1 MAPLSPA
8 RAKALLAAAGLL
20 LAWELGAASVDDPR
34 ALLIFPR
41 PSGVFLAAARAIADG
56 SLPTAALRST
66 ARVSLAL
73 GIAVGIGVP
82 LGIAIGRGATVLEG
96 PLALLR
102 PVPPVAWVPLTLV
115 WFGVGELQQ
124 VVVVAGAA
132 TLVLVGAVAE
142 AVRRVDPRVA
152 IAALNLG
159 APAATLPWRVLLP
172 AAGEG
177 IRAGLREATATA
189 WFVLVAAELLSGE
202 RGLGVLILQGRDA
215 LEPERCFVGM
225 VAIAACGAATD
236 ALWDRLGAQKR
247 PPAALRDEA
256 R

>member
-1 MAPLSPA
+1 MS
-8 RAKALLAAAGLL
+8 RWALTLVLL
-20 LAWELGAASVDDPR
+20 VAWELGARGISDPR
-34 ALLIFPR
+34 LALMTPA
-41 PSGVFLAAARAIADG
+41 PSEVARALGTALAGPLWPALGASLLRVLVGVGVAAAVALPAGALAATRWA
-56 SLPTAALRST
+56 PT
-66 ARVSLAL
+66 VDVL
-73 GIAVGIGVP
+73 GW
-82 LGIAIGRGATVLEG
+82 
-96 PLALLR
+96 LR